1 MRIFGMQRDPRAR
14 FRRFSVWNA
23 QLVPIR
29 EYKLKGRM
37 KPMDFDRIK
46 SRLDALLA
54 GGKKAELRGAL
65 NMLNEVDIAEYLE
78 TLDNEKM
85 LVVFRL
91 LPKDIS
97 AEVFSY
103 MDNDQR
109 TRIMEAMDD
118 SEAIKLIDDM
128 FIDDAVDFLEEL
140 PAGVVKRMLQG
151 CDEKKRQLINQF
163 LRYPEN
169 SAGSIMTIEYME
181 FHLGT
186 TVGQAMAE
194 IRRTGVDKE
203 TINTLYILDDS
214 RKLLGTVGLRKLLLA
229 TDDRVVEDLMN
240 TQVIS
245 VHTTDDQEVVA
256 DTVRK
261 YDLLSI
267 PVVDHED
274 RLVGIIT
281 VDDIVDVIE
290 EENTEDFEK
299 MAAMLPSDDEYL
311 KTSVFK
317 LAKNRL
323 PWLLILMIS
332 ATFTGMIITHF
343 ETVLSSAAGI
353 GVALT
358 ACIPMLM
365 DTGGNC
371 GAQASTLAIRGL
383 ALGEIELKDIGRVLW
398 KEVRVALILGVILAL
413 VNFLRI
419 WFFTPYDK
427 TVAFVVSLAMFFT
440 IIIAKSI
447 GCTLPLLAKAIHL
460 DPALMASPIITTLVD
475 AASLTVLFTFA
486 STIMKV

>member
-1 MRIFGMQRDPRAR
+1 
-14 FRRFSVWNA
+14 
-23 QLVPIR
+23 
-29 EYKLKGRM
+29 
-37 KPMDFDRIK
+37 MDFERIK
-46 SRLDALLA
+46 SRLDALLES
-54 GGKKAELRGAL
+54 GRKAELRGAL

-78 TLDNEKM
+78 TLDNEKVLM
-85 LVVFRL
+85 VFRL

-109 TRIMEAMDD
+109 TRIMEALGDE
-118 SEAIKLIDDM
+118 EAMRIIDDM

-140 PAGVVKRMLQG
+140 PAGVVKRMLAN
-151 CDEKKRQLINQF
+151 CDEKKRALINQF

-169 SAGSIMTIEYME
+169 SAGRIMTIEYVE
-181 FHLGT
+181 FHTGT
-186 TVGQAMAE
+186 TVGQAMNE
-194 IRRTGVDKE
+194 IRQTAPDKE
-203 TINTLYILDDS
+203 TINTLYIIDD
-214 RKLLGTVGLRKLLLA
+214 RRMLLGTIALRKLLLA
-229 TDDRVVEDLMN
+229 PDDKKVEELMN

-245 VHTTDDQEVVA
+245 VHTTDDQELVA

-311 KTSVFK
+311 KTSVVT

-343 ETVLSSAAGI
+343 ENVLSSAASI
-353 GVALT
+353 GVALVS
-358 ACIPMLM
+358 CIPMLM

-371 GAQASTLAIRGL
+371 GSQASTLAIRGL
-383 ALGEIELKDIGRVLW
+383 ALGEIEPKDLWKVLW
-398 KEVRVALILGVILAL
+398 KEVRVALMLGFVLAL

-419 WFFTPYDK
+419 WFLTPYDRG
-427 TVAFVVSLAMFFT
+427 VAFVVSIAMFFT
-440 IIIAKSI
+440 IIIAKGI
-447 GCTLPLLAKAIHL
+447 GATLPLLAKSIHL

-475 AASLTVLFTFA
+475 AASLTILFTVATVVFHLPA
-486 STIMKV
+486 A

>member
-1 MRIFGMQRDPRAR
+1 
-14 FRRFSVWNA
+14 
-23 QLVPIR
+23 
-29 EYKLKGRM
+29 
-37 KPMDFDRIK
+37 MDFDRIK
-46 SRLDALLA
+46 SRLDALLSA
-54 GGKKAELRGAL
+54 GKKAELRGAL

-383 ALGEIELKDIGRVLW
+383 ALGEIKLRDIGKILW

-419 WFFTPYDK
+419 WFFTPYDR
-427 TVAFVVSLAMFFT
+427 TVAFIVSLAMFFT

>member
-1 MRIFGMQRDPRAR
+1 
-14 FRRFSVWNA
+14 
-23 QLVPIR
+23 
-29 EYKLKGRM
+29 
-37 KPMDFDRIK
+37 MDFDRIK

-383 ALGEIELKDIGRVLW
+383 ALGEIELKDIGKVLW

-427 TVAFVVSLAMFFT
+427 TVAFIVSLAMFFT

-460 DPALMASPIITTLVD
+460 DPALMASPIITTMVD

>member
-1 MRIFGMQRDPRAR
+1 
-14 FRRFSVWNA
+14 
-23 QLVPIR
+23 
-29 EYKLKGRM
+29 
-37 KPMDFDRIK
+37 MDFDRIK

-245 VHTTDDQEVVA
+245 VLTTDDQEVVA

-383 ALGEIELKDIGRVLW
+383 ALGEIELKDIGKVLW

-427 TVAFVVSLAMFFT
+427 TVAFIVSLAMFFT

>member
-1 MRIFGMQRDPRAR
+1 
-14 FRRFSVWNA
+14 
-23 QLVPIR
+23 
-29 EYKLKGRM
+29 
-37 KPMDFDRIK
+37 MDFDRIK

-398 KEVRVALILGVILAL
+398 KEVRVALILGVVLAL

-427 TVAFVVSLAMFFT
+427 TVAFIVSLAMFFT

>member
-1 MRIFGMQRDPRAR
+1 
-14 FRRFSVWNA
+14 
-23 QLVPIR
+23 
-29 EYKLKGRM
+29 
-37 KPMDFDRIK
+37 MDFDRIK
-46 SRLDALLA
+46 SRLDALLSA
-54 GGKKAELRGAL
+54 GKKAELRGAL

-383 ALGEIELKDIGRVLW
+383 ALGEIELKDIGKVLW

-419 WFFTPYDK
+419 WFFTPYDR
-427 TVAFVVSLAMFFT
+427 TVAFIVSLAMFFT

-475 AASLTVLFTFA
+475 ACSLTILFTIANRVF
-486 STIMKV
+486 TL

>member
-1 MRIFGMQRDPRAR
+1 
-14 FRRFSVWNA
+14 
-23 QLVPIR
+23 
-29 EYKLKGRM
+29 
-37 KPMDFDRIK
+37 MDFDRIK

-229 TDDRVVEDLMN
+229 TDDRLVEELMN
-240 TQVIS
+240 TQVIF

-317 LAKNRL
+317 MAKNRL

-383 ALGEIELKDIGRVLW
+383 ALGEIELRDIGKVLW
-398 KEVRVALILGVILAL
+398 KEVRVALILGVVLAL

-460 DPALMASPIITTLVD
+460 DPALMASPLITTMVD
-475 AASLTVLFTFA
+475 AASLTILFTIA
-486 STIMKV
+486 SRAFSL

>member
-1 MRIFGMQRDPRAR
+1 
-14 FRRFSVWNA
+14 
-23 QLVPIR
+23 
-29 EYKLKGRM
+29 
-37 KPMDFDRIK
+37 MDFDRIK
-46 SRLDALLA
+46 IRLDALIE
-54 GGKKAELRGAL
+54 GNRKAELRGAL

-78 TLDNEKM
+78 TLDNEKRLM
-85 LVVFRL
+85 VFRL

-109 TRIMEAMDD
+109 TRIMEALDD
-118 SEAIKLIDDM
+118 AEAMRLIDDM

-140 PAGVVKRMLQG
+140 PAGVVKRMLMG
-151 CDEKKRQLINQF
+151 CDERKRQLINQF

-181 FHLGT
+181 FRLGT

-203 TINTLYILDDS
+203 TINTLYIIDES

-229 TDDRVVEDLMN
+229 TDDKLVDVLMN

-311 KTSVFK
+311 KTSVFEM
-317 LAKNRL
+317 AKNRL
-323 PWLLILMIS
+323 PWLLIMMVLS
-332 ATFTGMIITHF
+332 TVTGMIITHF
-343 ETVLSSAAGI
+343 EGVLSSAAGI
-353 GVALT
+353 GVALM
-358 ACIPMLM
+358 ASVPMLM
-365 DTGGNC
+365 GTGGNC
-371 GAQASTLAIRGL
+371 GSQASTLAIRGL
-383 ALGEIELKDIGRVLW
+383 ALGEIEFKDIFRVLW
-398 KEVRVALILGVILAL
+398 REVRVALMLGLVLAL
-413 VNFLRI
+413 VNFARI
-419 WFFTPYDK
+419 WFLTPDNRS
-427 TVAFVVSLAMFFT
+427 VALVVSIAMFVT
-440 IIIAKSI
+440 VLIAKAV

-460 DPALMASPIITTLVD
+460 DPALMASPIITTVVD
-475 AASLTVLFTFA
+475 AASLMVLFTVA
-486 STIMKV
+486 TKLLAV

>member
-1 MRIFGMQRDPRAR
+1 
-14 FRRFSVWNA
+14 
-23 QLVPIR
+23 
-29 EYKLKGRM
+29 
-37 KPMDFDRIK
+37 MDFERIK
-46 SRLDALLA
+46 TRLDALLA
-54 GGKKAELRGAL
+54 AGRKAELRGAL

-78 TLDNEKM
+78 TLDNERV

-118 SEAIKLIDDM
+118 AEAMRLIDDM

-203 TINTLYILDDS
+203 TINTLYILDES

-229 TDDRVVEDLMN
+229 SDDKRVEELMN

-299 MAAMLPSDDEYL
+299 MAAMLPSDNEYL
-311 KTSVFK
+311 KTSVFT

-343 ETVLSSAAGI
+343 ENVLSTAAGI

-383 ALGEIELKDIGRVLW
+383 ALGEIELRDIGRVLW
-398 KEVRVALILGVILAL
+398 KEVRVAMMLGIALAL
-413 VNFLRI
+413 VNFVRI
-419 WFFTPYDK
+419 WFFTPYDRD
-427 TVAFVVSLAMFFT
+427 VAFVVSLAMFFT

-475 AASLTVLFTFA
+475 ACSLTILFTIANRVF
-486 STIMKV
+486 TL

>member
-1 MRIFGMQRDPRAR
+1 
-14 FRRFSVWNA
+14 
-23 QLVPIR
+23 
-29 EYKLKGRM
+29 
-37 KPMDFDRIK
+37 MDFDRIK

-343 ETVLSSAAGI
+343 EIVLSSAAGI

-383 ALGEIELKDIGRVLW
+383 ALGEIELKDIGKVLW

-475 AASLTVLFTFA
+475 AASLTVLLTFA

>member
-1 MRIFGMQRDPRAR
+1 
-14 FRRFSVWNA
+14 
-23 QLVPIR
+23 
-29 EYKLKGRM
+29 
-37 KPMDFDRIK
+37 MDFDRIK
-46 SRLDALLA
+46 SRLDALLSA
-54 GGKKAELRGAL
+54 GKKAELRGAL

-311 KTSVFK
+311 KTSVFT

-383 ALGEIELKDIGRVLW
+383 ALGEIELRDIGKVLW

-427 TVAFVVSLAMFFT
+427 TVAFIVSLAMFFT
-440 IIIAKSI
+440 IVIAKSI

>member
-1 MRIFGMQRDPRAR
+1 
-14 FRRFSVWNA
+14 
-23 QLVPIR
+23 
-29 EYKLKGRM
+29 
-37 KPMDFDRIK
+37 MDFDRIK
-46 SRLDALLA
+46 SRLDALLSA
-54 GGKKAELRGAL
+54 GKKAELRGAL

-240 TQVIS
+240 SQVIS

-383 ALGEIELKDIGRVLW
+383 ALGEIELKDIGKVLW

-419 WFFTPYDK
+419 WFFAPYDR
-427 TVAFVVSLAMFFT
+427 TVAFIVSLAMFFT

>member
-1 MRIFGMQRDPRAR
+1 
-14 FRRFSVWNA
+14 
-23 QLVPIR
+23 
-29 EYKLKGRM
+29 
-37 KPMDFDRIK
+37 MDFERIQ

-54 GGKKAELRGAL
+54 SGRKAELRGAL

-383 ALGEIELKDIGRVLW
+383 ALGEIELKDIGKVLW

-419 WFFTPYDK
+419 WFFTPYDR
-427 TVAFVVSLAMFFT
+427 TVAFIVSLAMFFT

>member
-1 MRIFGMQRDPRAR
+1 
-14 FRRFSVWNA
+14 
-23 QLVPIR
+23 
-29 EYKLKGRM
+29 
-37 KPMDFDRIK
+37 MDFDRIK

-229 TDDRVVEDLMN
+229 TDDRVVEELMN
-240 TQVIS
+240 TQGIS

-299 MAAMLPSDDEYL
+299 MAAMLPSVDEYL

-383 ALGEIELKDIGRVLW
+383 ALGEIELRDIGKVLW

-427 TVAFVVSLAMFFT
+427 TVAFIVSLAMFFT

-486 STIMKV
+486 SSIMKV

>member
-1 MRIFGMQRDPRAR
+1 
-14 FRRFSVWNA
+14 
-23 QLVPIR
+23 
-29 EYKLKGRM
+29 
-37 KPMDFDRIK
+37 MDFERIR
-46 SRLDALLA
+46 SRLDALLEA
-54 GGKKAELRGAL
+54 NKKAELRGAL

-78 TLDNEKM
+78 TLDNERVLM
-85 LVVFRL
+85 VFRL
-91 LPKDIS
+91 LPKDV
-97 AEVFSY
+97 AADVFSY

-109 TRIMEAMDD
+109 TRIMEALGDE
-118 SEAIKLIDDM
+118 EAMRIIDDM
-128 FIDDAVDFLEEL
+128 FVDDAVDFLEEL
-140 PAGVVKRMLQG
+140 PAGVVKRMLAN
-151 CDEKKRQLINQF
+151 CDEKRRELLNQF

-169 SAGSIMTIEYME
+169 SAGRIMTIEYVE
-181 FHLGT
+181 FHVGV

-194 IRRTGVDKE
+194 IRRTAPDKE
-203 TINTLYILDDS
+203 TINTLYILDD
-214 RKLLGTVGLRKLLLA
+214 RRELLGTVALRKLLLA
-229 TDDRVVEDLMN
+229 NDDKKVEDLMN

-245 VHTTDDQEVVA
+245 VRTTDDQELVA

-267 PVVDHED
+267 PVVDHEN
-274 RLVGIIT
+274 RLVGIVT

-311 KTSVFK
+311 KTSVVK

-343 ETVLSSAAGI
+343 ENVLANSASI
-353 GVALT
+353 GVALV

-383 ALGEIELKDIGRVLW
+383 ALGEIEIRDVGKILW
-398 KEVRVALILGVILAL
+398 KEFRVALMLGVVLAL

-419 WFFTPYDK
+419 WFLTPYDK
-427 TVAFVVSLAMFFT
+427 DVAFVVSLAMFFT
-440 IIIAKSI
+440 VIIAKAI
-447 GCTLPLLAKAIHL
+447 GCTLPLLAKAVHL

-475 AASLTVLFTFA
+475 AASLTILFTIATQAFNLA
-486 STIMKV
+486 G

>member
-1 MRIFGMQRDPRAR
+1 
-14 FRRFSVWNA
+14 
-23 QLVPIR
+23 
-29 EYKLKGRM
+29 
-37 KPMDFDRIK
+37 MDFDRIK
-46 SRLDALLA
+46 IRLDALIE
-54 GGKKAELRGAL
+54 GNRKAELRGAL

-78 TLDNEKM
+78 TLDNEKRLM
-85 LVVFRL
+85 VFRL

-109 TRIMEAMDD
+109 TRIMEALDD
-118 SEAIKLIDDM
+118 AEAMRLIDDM

-140 PAGVVKRMLQG
+140 PAGVVKRMLQS

-181 FHLGT
+181 FRLGT

-203 TINTLYILDDS
+203 TINTLYIIDES

-229 TDDRVVEDLMN
+229 TDDKLVDVLMN

-267 PVVDHED
+267 PVTDHEE

-299 MAAMLPSDDEYL
+299 MAAMQPSEEEYL
-311 KTSVFK
+311 KTGVFSM
-317 LAKNRL
+317 AKNRIV
-323 PWLLILMIS
+323 WLLVLMLS
-332 ATFTGMIITHF
+332 ATFTGRIIQHYNDLLQSAI
-343 ETVLSSAAGI
+343 VLAAYY
-353 GVALT
+353 
-358 ACIPMLM
+358 PMLM
-365 DTGGNC
+365 NTGGNC
-371 GAQASTLAIRGL
+371 GSQASTMVIRGM
-383 ALGEIELKDIGRVLW
+383 ALGEIEWRDIFRVQW
-398 KEVRVALILGVILAL
+398 KELRVGFVCALVLSA

-419 WFFTPYDK
+419 LIFEPAGATI
-427 TVAFVVSLAMFFT
+427 AFVVSISLFATVILSKF
-440 IIIAKSI
+440 I
-447 GCTLPLLAKAIHL
+447 GCTMPLLAKKVRL
-460 DPALMASPIITTLVD
+460 DPALMASPLITTIVD
-475 AASLTVLFTFA
+475 ACSLALYFFIATKLLA
-486 STIMKV
+486 L

>member
-1 MRIFGMQRDPRAR
+1 
-14 FRRFSVWNA
+14 
-23 QLVPIR
+23 
-29 EYKLKGRM
+29 
-37 KPMDFDRIK
+37 MDFDRIK
-46 SRLDALLA
+46 SRLDALLNA
-54 GGKKAELRGAL
+54 GKKAELRGAL
-65 NMLNEVDIAEYLE
+65 NMLNQVDIAEYLE

-103 MDNDQR
+103 MDNDLR

-118 SEAIKLIDDM
+118 TEAMRLIDDM

-169 SAGSIMTIEYME
+169 SAGSIMTIEYMD

-194 IRRTGVDKE
+194 IRRTGIDKE
-203 TINTLYILDDS
+203 TINTLYIIDEN

-229 TDDRVVEDLMN
+229 SDDMQVQELMN
-240 TQVIS
+240 TQTIF

-267 PVVDHED
+267 PVVDHEE

-311 KTSVFK
+311 KTSVFTM
-317 LAKNRL
+317 AKNRF

-332 ATFTGMIITHF
+332 ATFTGKIITHF
-343 ETVLSSAAGI
+343 ESVLSSAAGV

-371 GAQASTLAIRGL
+371 GSQASTLVIRGL
-383 ALGEIELKDIGRVLW
+383 ALGEVEFKDIFRVLW
-398 KEVRVALILGVILAL
+398 REVRVALMLGVVLGL
-413 VNFLRI
+413 VNFARI
-419 WFFTPYDK
+419 YFLEGYSLN
-427 TVAFVVSLAMFFT
+427 VALVVSLAMFLT

-447 GCTLPLLAKAIHL
+447 GCTLPLLAKAVHL
-460 DPALMASPIITTLVD
+460 DPAMMASPIITTLVD
-475 AASLTVLFTFA
+475 AASLTILFTIA
-486 STIMKV
+486 TRVLNVSA

>member
-1 MRIFGMQRDPRAR
+1 
-14 FRRFSVWNA
+14 
-23 QLVPIR
+23 
-29 EYKLKGRM
+29 
-37 KPMDFDRIK
+37 MDFERIK
-46 SRLDALLA
+46 SRLDALLES
-54 GGKKAELRGAL
+54 GRKAELRGAL

-78 TLDNEKM
+78 TLDNEKVLM
-85 LVVFRL
+85 VFRL

-109 TRIMEAMDD
+109 TRIMEALGDE
-118 SEAIKLIDDM
+118 EAMRIIDDM

-140 PAGVVKRMLQG
+140 PAGVVKRMLAN
-151 CDEKKRQLINQF
+151 CDEKKRALINQF

-169 SAGSIMTIEYME
+169 SAGRIMTIEYVE
-181 FHLGT
+181 FHTGT
-186 TVGQAMAE
+186 TVGQAMNE
-194 IRRTGVDKE
+194 IRQTAPDKE
-203 TINTLYILDDS
+203 TINTLYIIDD
-214 RKLLGTVGLRKLLLA
+214 RRMLLGTIALRKLLLA
-229 TDDRVVEDLMN
+229 PDDKKVEELMN

-245 VHTTDDQEVVA
+245 VRTTDDQELVA

-311 KTSVFK
+311 KTSVVT

-343 ETVLSSAAGI
+343 ENVLSSAASI
-353 GVALT
+353 GVALVS
-358 ACIPMLM
+358 CIPMLM

-371 GAQASTLAIRGL
+371 GSQASTLAIRGL
-383 ALGEIELKDIGRVLW
+383 ALGEIEPKDIWKVLW
-398 KEVRVALILGVILAL
+398 KEVRVALMLGFVLAL

-419 WFFTPYDK
+419 WFLTPYDRG
-427 TVAFVVSLAMFFT
+427 VAFVVSIAMFFT
-440 IIIAKSI
+440 IIIAKGI
-447 GCTLPLLAKAIHL
+447 GATLPLLAKSIHL

-475 AASLTVLFTFA
+475 AASLTILFTVATVVFHLPA
-486 STIMKV
+486 A

>member
-1 MRIFGMQRDPRAR
+1 
-14 FRRFSVWNA
+14 
-23 QLVPIR
+23 
-29 EYKLKGRM
+29 
-37 KPMDFDRIK
+37 MDFDRIK

-383 ALGEIELKDIGRVLW
+383 ALGEIELRDIGKILW

-419 WFFTPYDK
+419 WFFTPYDR
-427 TVAFVVSLAMFFT
+427 TVAFIVSLAMFFT

>member
-1 MRIFGMQRDPRAR
+1 
-14 FRRFSVWNA
+14 
-23 QLVPIR
+23 
-29 EYKLKGRM
+29 
-37 KPMDFDRIK
+37 MDFDRIK

-54 GGKKAELRGAL
+54 AGKKAELRGAL

-229 TDDRVVEDLMN
+229 SDDKRVEELMN

-427 TVAFVVSLAMFFT
+427 TVAFIVSLAMFFT

-475 AASLTVLFTFA
+475 ACSLTILFTIANRVF
-486 STIMKV
+486 TL

>member
-1 MRIFGMQRDPRAR
+1 
-14 FRRFSVWNA
+14 
-23 QLVPIR
+23 
-29 EYKLKGRM
+29 
-37 KPMDFDRIK
+37 MDFERIR
-46 SRLDALLA
+46 SRLDALLEA
-54 GGKKAELRGAL
+54 NKKAELRGAL

-78 TLDNEKM
+78 TLDNERVLM
-85 LVVFRL
+85 VFRL
-91 LPKDIS
+91 LPKDV
-97 AEVFSY
+97 AADVFSY

-109 TRIMEAMDD
+109 TRIMEALGDE
-118 SEAIKLIDDM
+118 EAMRIIDDM
-128 FIDDAVDFLEEL
+128 FVDDAVDFLEEL
-140 PAGVVKRMLQG
+140 PAGVVKRMLAN
-151 CDEKKRQLINQF
+151 CDEKRRELLNQF

-169 SAGSIMTIEYME
+169 SAGRIMTIEYVE
-181 FHLGT
+181 FHVGV

-194 IRRTGVDKE
+194 IRRTAPDKE
-203 TINTLYILDDS
+203 TINTLYILDD
-214 RKLLGTVGLRKLLLA
+214 RRELLGTVALRKLLLA
-229 TDDRVVEDLMN
+229 NDDRKVEDLMN

-245 VHTTDDQEVVA
+245 VRTTDDQELVA

-267 PVVDHED
+267 PVVDHEN
-274 RLVGIIT
+274 RLVGIVT

-311 KTSVFK
+311 KTSVVT

-343 ETVLSSAAGI
+343 ENVLANSASI
-353 GVALT
+353 GVALV

-383 ALGEIELKDIGRVLW
+383 ALGEIEIRDVGKILW
-398 KEVRVALILGVILAL
+398 KEFRVALMLGVVLAL

-419 WFFTPYDK
+419 WFLTPYDK
-427 TVAFVVSLAMFFT
+427 DVAFVVSLAMFFT
-440 IIIAKSI
+440 VIIAKAI
-447 GCTLPLLAKAIHL
+447 GCTLPLLAKAVHL

-475 AASLTVLFTFA
+475 AASLTILFTIATQAFNLA
-486 STIMKV
+486 G

>member
-1 MRIFGMQRDPRAR
+1 
-14 FRRFSVWNA
+14 
-23 QLVPIR
+23 
-29 EYKLKGRM
+29 
-37 KPMDFDRIK
+37 MDFERIK
-46 SRLDALLA
+46 SRLDALLES
-54 GGKKAELRGAL
+54 GRKAELRGAL

-78 TLDNEKM
+78 TLDNEKVLM
-85 LVVFRL
+85 VFRL

-109 TRIMEAMDD
+109 TRIMEALGDE
-118 SEAIKLIDDM
+118 EAMRIIDDM

-140 PAGVVKRMLQG
+140 PAGVVKRMLAN
-151 CDEKKRQLINQF
+151 CDEKKRALINQF
-163 LRYPEN
+163 LRYPDN
-169 SAGSIMTIEYME
+169 SAGRIMTIEYVE
-181 FHLGT
+181 FHTGT
-186 TVGQAMAE
+186 TVGQAMNE
-194 IRRTGVDKE
+194 IRQTAPDKE
-203 TINTLYILDDS
+203 TINTLYIIDD
-214 RKLLGTVGLRKLLLA
+214 RRMLLGTIALRKLLLA
-229 TDDRVVEDLMN
+229 PDDKKVEELMN

-245 VHTTDDQEVVA
+245 VRTTDDQELVA

-311 KTSVFK
+311 KTSVVT

-343 ETVLSSAAGI
+343 ENVLSSAASI
-353 GVALT
+353 GVALVS
-358 ACIPMLM
+358 CIPMLM

-371 GAQASTLAIRGL
+371 GSQASTLAIRGL
-383 ALGEIELKDIGRVLW
+383 ALGEIEPKDLWKVLW
-398 KEVRVALILGVILAL
+398 KEVRVALMLGFVLAL

-419 WFFTPYDK
+419 WFLTPYDRG
-427 TVAFVVSLAMFFT
+427 VAFVVSIAMFFT
-440 IIIAKSI
+440 IIIAKGI
-447 GCTLPLLAKAIHL
+447 GATLPLLAKSIHL

-475 AASLTVLFTFA
+475 AASLTILFTVATVVFHLPA
-486 STIMKV
+486 A